1 MSQQRTH
8 SIPLLALLSIA
19 VGSVAVGGQPATS
32 RAAKPTLTFEA
43 DVRPILK
50 AHCFHCHGEAG
61 EQEGGLDVRL
71 RRLLITGGD
80 SGPAIEPSKPD
91 ASLLLERITSGE
103 MPPGEKRLSAEEVAR
118 IADWIASGANTARPE
133 PESLGDDPLF
143 TEEER
148 NWWAFQPVNRPG
160 VPMRNDESVR
170 TPIDAFVLARL
181 QQQLTG
187 QRQRIAGQ
195 NENAV
200 TPGLSASATP
210 ETLIRRASF
219 DLLGL
224 PPTPQQID
232 EFLADESPDAWSRLI
247 DRLLASPHYGERWG
261 RHWLDVAGYADS
273 EGYTDEDRVREHAFR
288 YRDYVARAFNS
299 DKPFD
304 RFIIEQLAGDEL
316 AGPTGELTP
325 ERIELLT
332 ATGFLRMAPDGTASG
347 GIDQNIARNQVVAD
361 TLQIVG
367 SSLLGMTLH
376 CAQCHDHRYDPIP
389 QIDYYRI
396 RAIFEPALD
405 WKNWKTPPARQISL
419 YTDADREVRS
429 QIEAKAKQ
437 VDDERQERV
446 DHYITKTLEQELL
459 LIADE
464 LQEPLRTAFRT
475 EPAKRTDEQK
485 ELLEK
490 YTTIG
495 RLTPGALY
503 LYDRRRDARAKDI
516 EAKRAEKEAEF
527 IAAATEREFAKL
539 PAEVQAELRTALIVS
554 PETRTETQRK
564 LLADHPMAVVTAEN
578 LATVDPEAAKKLDA
592 YTQAAAEILKD
603 RIQQELQAYSD
614 KAAEIRKE
622 IPRETFIRAL
632 LETPGSTPDTF
643 FFFRGDHDQPKQ
655 KLEPASLSVLDLGE
669 TIPLNDESVP
679 TSGRRLSYAK
689 FLTNGRHPLVARV
702 IVNRV
707 WLHHF
712 GRGLVNSPS
721 DFGALGEKP
730 THPELLD
737 WLASEFVASGWSVKH
752 LHRLIMASAVYQQ
765 SSQASPELAELDPD
779 NVYYGRFSMRR
790 LEAEVV
796 RDAVL
801 AVSGKL
807 NAKLFGDP
815 VPVMED
821 AVGQIVLG
829 KENLDGERK
838 PTDAIPLNGEEY
850 RRSVYVQVRRSRP
863 LGVLETFDTP
873 DMTPNCERRVSSN
886 VAPQALLM
894 MNSDF
899 TVEYSDQF
907 ATRLSDEA
915 GEGIRDQISLGWRLA
930 FATTPSVEDVSAAE
944 QFVELQRQTLQS
956 SKPEINPEDA
966 TRQALATFCQA
977 LLSSN
982 RFLYVE

>member
-1 MSQQRTH
+1 M
-8 SIPLLALLSIA
+8 
-19 VGSVAVGGQPATS
+19 
-32 RAAKPTLTFEA
+32 
-43 DVRPILK
+43 RPILK
-50 AHCFHCHGEAG
+50 AHCFQCHGEAG
-61 EQEGGLDVRL
+61 EKEGGLDLRL
-71 RRLLITGGD
+71 RRLMLAGGD
-80 SGPAIEPSKPD
+80 SGAAIELSKPD
-91 ASLLLERITSGE
+91 ASLLLERIASGE
-103 MPPGEKRLSAEEVAR
+103 MPPGDKRLSAEDIATIAR
-118 IADWIASGANTARPE
+118 WIASGAKTARPE
-133 PESLGDDPLF
+133 PETLGDDPLF

-160 VPMRNDESVR
+160 VPMHNDESVS
-170 TPIDAFVLARL
+170 TSVDAFVLARL
-181 QQQLTG
+181 RQQFAG
-187 QRQRIAGQ
+187 RI
-195 NENAV
+195 ENAA
-200 TPGLSASATP
+200 TLGLSESP
-210 ETLIRRASF
+210 SREILIRRASF

-232 EFLADESPDAWSRLI
+232 AFVNDESPDAWARLV

-288 YRDYVARAFNS
+288 FRDYVVRAFNE
-299 DKPFD
+299 DKSFD
-304 RFIIEQLAGDEL
+304 QFIIEQLAGDEL

-332 ATGFLRMAPDGTASG
+332 ATGFLRMAPDGTASS
-347 GIDQNIARNQVVAD
+347 GIDQNVARNQVIAD

-389 QIDYYRI
+389 QADYYRV

-405 WKNWKTPPARQISL
+405 WKKWKTPPARQISL

-446 DHYITKTLEQELL
+446 DYYITKTLEQELL
-459 LIADE
+459 LIDDE
-464 LQEPLRTAFRT
+464 LQDPLRTAYRT
-475 EPAKRTDEQK
+475 EAAKRTDEQK
-485 ELLEK
+485 QLLEK

-516 EAKRAEKEAEF
+516 ETKRAEKEAAF
-527 IAAATEREFAKL
+527 ITAASERELAKL
-539 PAEVQAELRTALIVS
+539 PADVQVELRTALAAS
-554 PETRTETQRK
+554 PETRTLAQQK
-564 LLADHPMAVVTAEN
+564 LLAGNPTVVVTTDN
-578 LATVDPEAAKKLDA
+578 LATVDPEAAKKLDV
-592 YTQAAAEILKD
+592 YTQAAAEIRKD
-603 RIQQELQAYSD
+603 RIRTELQEYSD

-632 LETPGSTPDTF
+632 LETPGSQPDTF

-669 TIPLNDESVP
+669 SIPLNDESVP
-679 TSGRRLSYAK
+679 TSGRRLSYAQ

-702 IVNRV
+702 IVNRI

-737 WLASEFVASGWSVKH
+737 WLAAEFVASGWSVKH

-765 SSQASPELAELDPD
+765 SSQASPELAEIDPD
-779 NVYYGRFSMRR
+779 NVYYGRFPMQR

-807 NAKLFGDP
+807 NGKLFGDP

-838 PTDAIPLNGEEY
+838 PTKAIPLNGEEY

-873 DMTPNCERRVSSN
+873 AMTPNCERRVSSN

-899 TVEYSDQF
+899 AVEYSDLF
-907 ATRLSDEA
+907 ATRLSTEA
-915 GEGIRDQISLGWRLA
+915 GEGIRDQITLGWRLA
-930 FATTPSVEDVSAAE
+930 FGAAPSVEDISAAE
-944 QFVELQRQTLQS
+944 QYVEQQRQTIQAVAPDT
-956 SKPEINPEDA
+956 KPEDVS
-966 TRQALATFCQA
+966 RQALATFCQA